1 MMMRV
6 RYNFHLGRVNKK
18 VNDLKE
24 MMHKEE
30 DKEKIVATEDVSDI
44 ERKLSDGVGPYL
56 IMIGEFRSTGP
67 LLVHI
72 IQKGDNKGKTSKKQ
86 TWEHVHLGHKF
97 VWHNVF
103 NQSEFAKDKP
113 LKVARE
119 ILKKS
124 MTGWRHVAVIMKASK
139 MPVSNGMNSD
149 GCR

>member
-1 MMMRV
+1 MGNLTDDHELH
-6 RYNFHLGRVNKK
+6 NFHLGHVNKK

-24 MMHKEE
+24 MMHKKE

-44 ERKLSDGVGPYL
+44 EPKLSDGVDPYL

-86 TWEHVHLGHKF
+86 TWEHVYLGNKF
-97 VWHNVF
+97 VWHYVF

-113 LKVARE
+113 WKVARE

-124 MTGWRHVAVIMKASK
+124 MTEWQSVAVIMKAAK
-139 MPVSNGMNSD
+139 MPVSN
-149 GCR
+149 